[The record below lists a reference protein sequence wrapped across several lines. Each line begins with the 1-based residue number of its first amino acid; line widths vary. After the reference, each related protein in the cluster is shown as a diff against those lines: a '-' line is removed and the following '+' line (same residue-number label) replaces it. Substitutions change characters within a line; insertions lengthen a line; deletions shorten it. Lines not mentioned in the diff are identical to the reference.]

1 MNLQSLLGTVAV
13 MVLLRFLGEPREMLS
28 KVNLKKA
35 VGEGGVREPV
45 FQPSRLLFFQL
56 YDLGRVCID
65 FSFLSGITM
74 LSDSWELDQKT

>member
-1 MNLQSLLGTVAV
+1 MDPQSLLGTVAV
-13 MVLLRFLGEPREMLS
+13 MVLLRFLGEPRERLS

-35 VGEGGVREPV
+35 AREVREPV
-45 FQPSRLLFFQL
+45 FQPSRLLSFQL
-56 YDLGRVCID
+56 YDLGGVCLD